1 MISRA
6 PTRPLME
13 GDETKQTA
21 RTIQR
26 AGNFG
31 SVWLEQRQTRS
42 QLTQAARPRAS
53 VGFNDFWVVSY
64 ARRRPTSSRFPQGS
78 DSNLQIRNPIN
89 KLSGFLV
96 LLQREKLS
104 DQDQPSH
111 HYHRSGKH
119 RSVHATPQSQTPRFT
134 GVVVGGA
141 EAAVVVGRD
150 RHQDHVVDHARHHR
164 RAPVAG
170 ETPPSLDREST
181 DSGRTSVSPACR
193 AARCCPWPTLTCSEP
208 ANLRWRSWRGFG

>member
-1 MISRA
+1 MKQRKPPA
-6 PTRPLME
+6 PFSAPATS
-13 GDETKQTA
+13 A
-21 RTIQR
+21 
-26 AGNFG
+26 ACG
-31 SVWLEQRQTRS
+31 SIERRQTRS
-42 QLTQAARPRAS
+42 QLTRPRAS

-119 RSVHATPQSQTPRFT
+119 RSVHATPQSQTLRFK
-134 GVVVGGA
+134 GVAVGGA
-141 EAAVVVGRD
+141 DELHCIQCILA
-150 RHQDHVVDHARHHR
+150 
-164 RAPVAG
+164 
-170 ETPPSLDREST
+170 
-181 DSGRTSVSPACR
+181 SGRASGMQALAQRPIDLPGASC
-193 AARCCPWPTLTCSEP
+193 L
-208 ANLRWRSWRGFG
+208 